1 MRLFLFLLLLLTF
14 QAFSQNVNADIQQLL
29 KQNEDYRE
37 FIESEMPS
45 NEIETNKIEGNDQSI
60 DSLYKIQDIDED
72 KIQDIDEGE
81 KTSIFGFD
89 YINSI
94 PKSISST
101 SDLPV
106 PNNYLL
112 SLGDKLN
119 IIYTG
124 SRRDSFSLTIGMDGV
139 VLFPEIGEINLFGD
153 TFAEAKKKIKALVE
167 VYYVGVQVSVSLQEL
182 AAKKINIVGAVNN
195 PGTYIVNPFTTIT
208 SALAYSGGFI
218 ESASLRNI
226 LLIRSNKVITFD
238 LYDLLIYGN
247 RESDLNI
254 EQGDTLL
261 INSTNKLLDVKGA
274 VKRPLKYEYTDEE
287 SVNDLILYALGFSK
301 TANKK
306 NIAIT
311 YLDEGL
317 DRTRV
322 AEVSYDDE
330 VLLKGLYN
338 PLSIEIFN
346 VESSPE
352 MAVKVT
358 GPLENQGYF
367 DIPTSKKLPDL
378 LKNLKLT
385 ELIYPYLAVVQE
397 GNYSKLF
404 SLQDNSTQ
412 DIELERN
419 YEIIFFNKNSNIL
432 ENPALSENSKSLIS
446 DYLLKVYDGQEREL
460 PIFGQISA
468 LDVINFYGIDTS
480 NIEENMTTYV
490 NPIQD
495 EVLVGS
501 FKDIQFTASK
511 FNSLSFRR
519 QNSDTIKVTVQ
530 GEVSLPGTYTLSS
543 STSLY
548 DLYKLIGDLKPSAES
563 SLVILERES
572 VRQRNIQ
579 SAKLATKEL
588 NDVLLSLA
596 SNGIEVD
603 FSIFNLAQ
611 QKISDQSGRVS
622 GNFALTNVDIISKFI
637 LEDGDSIF
645 VPKKLS
651 TFSVLGQVLNSS
663 THLYSEGMNLNKA
676 IQIAGGFKVTADKRL
691 VYVIRSDGTVEIPSR
706 KFLGLGLGRKNIKI
720 FPGDT
725 VIVPREL
732 DLGPEFLDRVVPLTS
747 ILSNLAFS
755 AAALDNIKQ

>member
-29 KQNEDYRE
+29 KQNEDYKAL
-37 FIESEMPS
+37 IDSEMPL
-45 NEIETNKIEGNDQSI
+45 NKIEANKIEGNDQSI
-60 DSLYKIQDIDED
+60 DSLD
-72 KIQDIDEGE
+72 KIQDIDDGE
-81 KTSIFGFD
+81 KSMIFGFD

-106 PNNYLL
+106 PNDYLL

-124 SRRDSFSLTIGMDGV
+124 SKRDSFSLTIGMDGV

-153 TFAEAKKKIKALVE
+153 TFAEAKEKIKALVE
-167 VYYVGVQVSVSLQEL
+167 VYYVGVEVSVSLQEL
-182 AAKKINIVGAVNN
+182 AAKKINIVGAVKN

-218 ESASLRNI
+218 ESASLRTI
-226 LLIRSNKVITFD
+226 LLIRSNEVITFD

-261 INSTNKLLDVKGA
+261 INTTNKLLDVKGA
-274 VKRPLKYEYTDEE
+274 VKRPLKYEYIDEE
-287 SVNDLILYALGFSK
+287 SVNDLILYALGFGK

-306 NIAIT
+306 NIAVT

-322 AEVSYDDE
+322 TEASYDDE
-330 VLLKGLYN
+330 VLLKDFYN

-367 DIPTSKKLPDL
+367 DMPASKKLPDL
-378 LKNLKLT
+378 LKKLKLT

-397 GNYSKLF
+397 GNYSQLF

-412 DIELERN
+412 DIELEKN

-432 ENPALSENSKSLIS
+432 ENSALSDNSKSLIS
-446 DYLLKVYDGQEREL
+446 DYLLKVYDGKEREL
-460 PIFGQISA
+460 PVFGKISA

-480 NIEENMTTYV
+480 NIEENNTTYV
-490 NPIQD
+490 DPIKD

-519 QNSDTIKVTVQ
+519 QNSEIVTVTVQ
-530 GEVSLPGTYTLSS
+530 GEVSLPGTYYLSS

-548 DLYKLIGDLKPSAES
+548 ELYELIGDLKPSAES

-572 VRQRNIQ
+572 VRQRNQQ
-579 SAKLATKEL
+579 SAEIAAKEL
-588 NDVLLSLA
+588 EDVLLSIA
-596 SNGIEVD
+596 SKGVEID
-603 FSIFNLAQ
+603 PSIMNLALQ
-611 QKISDQSGRVS
+611 EISYQSGRVS
-622 GNFALTNVDIISKFI
+622 GNFSSTNEDIISKFI

-651 TFSVLGQVLNSS
+651 TFSVLGQVMNTS
-663 THLYSEGMNLNKA
+663 THLFSEGMNLNKA
-676 IQIAGGFKVTADKRL
+676 IQLAGGFKDTADKRL

-706 KFLGLGLGRKNIKI
+706 KFLGLRLGRKNIKI

-725 VIVPREL
+725 IIVPRNI

>member
-37 FIESEMPS
+37 LIESEMPS
-45 NEIETNKIEGNDQSI
+45 NKIEANKIEGNDQSI
-60 DSLYKIQDIDED
+60 DSLD
-72 KIQDIDEGE
+72 KIQDIDDGE
-81 KTSIFGFD
+81 KSMIFGFD
-89 YINSI
+89 YINAI

-106 PNNYLL
+106 PNDYLL

-182 AAKKINIVGAVNN
+182 AAKKINIVGAVKN

-218 ESASLRNI
+218 ESASLRSI
-226 LLIRSNKVITFD
+226 LLIRSNEVITFD

-261 INSTNKLLDVKGA
+261 INSTNKLIDVKGA
-274 VKRPLKYEYTDEE
+274 VKRPLKYEYIDEE
-287 SVNDLILYALGFSK
+287 SVNDLILYALGFGK
-301 TANKK
+301 KANKK
-306 NIAIT
+306 KIAVT
-311 YLDEGL
+311 YLDDGL

-322 AEVSYDDE
+322 TEVSFDDE
-330 VLLKGLYN
+330 VLLKDLYN

-346 VESSPE
+346 VESSPD

-367 DIPTSKKLPDL
+367 DMPTSKKLPDL
-378 LKNLKLT
+378 LKKLKLT

-397 GNYSKLF
+397 GNYSQLF

-412 DIELERN
+412 DIELEKN
-419 YEIIFFNKNSNIL
+419 YEIIFFSKNSNIL
-432 ENPALSENSKSLIS
+432 ENSDLSDNSKSLIS
-446 DYLLKVYDGQEREL
+446 DYLLKVYDGQEKEF
-460 PIFGQISA
+460 PAFGKISA
-468 LDVINFYGIDTS
+468 LDVINFFGIDTS
-480 NIEENMTTYV
+480 NIEENNTTYV
-490 NPIQD
+490 DPIKD

-501 FKDIQFTASK
+501 YKDIQFTISK

-519 QNSDTIKVTVQ
+519 QISNIIKVTVQ
-530 GEVSLPGTYTLSS
+530 GEVSLPGTYYLSS

-548 DLYKLIGDLKPSAES
+548 DLYKIIGDLKPSADS

-572 VRQRNIQ
+572 IRQRNLQ
-579 SAKLATKEL
+579 SAEIAAKEL
-588 NDVLLSLA
+588 DDVLLSIA
-596 SNGIEVD
+596 SKGVQID
-603 FSIFNLAQ
+603 PSIVNLSQ
-611 QKISDQSGRVS
+611 ELSNQSGRVS
-622 GNFALTNVDIISKFI
+622 GNFTPTNEGVISKFI

-651 TFSVLGQVLNSS
+651 TFSVLGQVMNSS
-663 THLYSEGMNLNKA
+663 THLFSEGMNLNKA
-676 IQIAGGFKVTADKRL
+676 IQIAGGFKETANKRN

-706 KFLGLGLGRKNIKI
+706 KFLGLRLGRKNIEI

-725 VIVPREL
+725 VVVPRDV